1 MGRIFITP
9 LAKKLASLN
18 SINIK
23 DITGTG
29 PRGRITK
36 IDIENHLKLPSSNRD
51 IEQKNNAGQVN
62 GIDHEVINIPKIR
75 QIIAEKLT
83 LSKSSIPHFYLRRK
97 AKVDELID
105 FRNKTNNLLQESNKI
120 SINDFFIKACAC
132 ALIDFPDCNMI
143 WQEQH
148 MLKFNEVAIGV
159 AISTE
164 TGLYTPTPVSYTHL
178 TLPTKA

>member
-23 DITGTG
+23 DVPGTG

-36 IDIENHLKLPSSNRD
+36 IDIEKHLTLSSSTTD
-51 IEQKNNAGQVN
+51 TGQKNNAGQVN

-75 QIIAEKLT
+75 QIIAKKLT

-97 AKVDELID
+97 ARVCL
-105 FRNKTNNLLQESNKI
+105 
-120 SINDFFIKACAC
+120 
-132 ALIDFPDCNMI
+132 
-143 WQEQH
+143 
-148 MLKFNEVAIGV
+148 
-159 AISTE
+159 
-164 TGLYTPTPVSYTHL
+164 LYTSPSPRDNR
-178 TLPTKA
+178 

>member
-9 LAKKLASLN
+9 LAKKLASMN
-18 SINIK
+18 SINIE

-36 IDIENHLKLPSSNRD
+36 IDIEKHLKLPLSNRD

-83 LSKSSIPHFYLRRK
+83 ISKTSIPHFYLRRK
-97 AKVDELID
+97 AKLDELINL
-105 FRNKTNNLLQESNKI
+105 RNKTNEILEKSNKI

-143 WQEQH
+143 C
-148 MLKFNEVAIGV
+148 NSSIC
-159 AISTE
+159 
-164 TGLYTPTPVSYTHL
+164 
-178 TLPTKA
+178 